1 LTGLDTQALP
11 SSLLGRVVGSY
22 RLVTEIGSGGMGT
35 VYYAEH
41 TVIGRR
47 AAIKVLHPEIARD
60 AKAVSRFLTEA
71 RAANEI
77 HHPNVVEITDLG
89 QTDDLHYIVMSFL
102 EGETLGERLE
112 RTPILDEASTIR
124 IMRQVASAL
133 GAAHDAGIVHRDL
146 KPENIFLM
154 NHPEFPDYVKV
165 LDFGIAKLMDP
176 DEAAAGRTGLGTAV
190 GTPKYMSP
198 EQCRGDVNLDF
209 RSDIY
214 SLGVVLYEM
223 LTGSL
228 PFPGPAPGDIMVAHV
243 VEPPPPPLTKNPKV
257 SSRLNAVVLRALEKK
272 PDARFGSMRDLR
284 TALEEPVSG
293 HHATVSALP
302 AVKLPPGAPALEEE
316 PVEEDEAPESPEES
330 AQTREARP
338 VAAKL
343 TQIIKSRIE
352 SDKLVI
358 PTMPTVALECMAAV
372 RGQKS
377 FKDIGNVVAKDP
389 VLASRVLRLAN
400 SAAFPSRTPVT
411 TLDSAISRM
420 GTEGLA
426 TMLVQVSVHQAFT
439 SRDDRIRAA
448 FKGIWEHS
456 LAVALLAR
464 DVAQALGGT
473 PDPHGAYL
481 AGLLHD
487 IGKPV
492 VGTLLL
498 EAEKALTKGNAV
510 AWMNDTVWKKVV
522 DGSHRDVAVALATKW
537 KLPAEVVRAIEDCKR
552 YDKDKPR
559 SIANVVCVAN
569 ALAKRSG
576 LYVGLVSDAALDQI
590 ITNGRLLLKMSAPA
604 LDGLCAGLPGRVSTL
619 LEPRP
624 AATPPRRR

>member
-1 LTGLDTQALP
+1 
-11 SSLLGRVVGSY
+11 LLGTVVGNY
-22 RLVTEIGSGGMGT
+22 RLITEIGSGGMGT
-35 VYYAEH
+35 VYYGEH

-47 AAIKVLHPEIARD
+47 AAIKILHPEIARD
-60 AKAVSRFLTEA
+60 AKTISRFLTEA

-89 QTDDLHYIVMSFL
+89 QQGDLHYIVMSFL

-112 RTPILDEASTIR
+112 RVRVMDEQNAIR
-124 IMRQVASAL
+124 IIRQVASAL
-133 GAAHDAGIVHRDL
+133 GAAHEAGIVHRDL

-165 LDFGIAKLMDP
+165 LDFGIAKLMNP
-176 DEAAAGRTGLGTAV
+176 EPEAANRTGHGTAV

-198 EQCRGDVNLDF
+198 EQCRGDEKLDF

-214 SLGVVLYEM
+214 SLGVVMYEM
-223 LTGSL
+223 LSGEL
-228 PFPGPAPGDIMVAHV
+228 PFPGPQPGEIMVAHV
-243 VEPPPPPLTKNPKV
+243 VETPKPPVEKNPKL
-257 SSRLNAVVLRALEKK
+257 SARLNAAVLRALEKK
-272 PDARFGSMRDLR
+272 PEARFPSMRELR
-284 TALEEPVSG
+284 HALEDRAPG
-293 HHATVSALP
+293 ADPTPAAGTP
-302 AVKLPPGAPALEEE
+302 AVDA
-316 PVEEDEAPESPEES
+316 VDETPEQES
-330 AQTREARP
+330 EQDQAQRREAKP
-338 VAAKL
+338 VATKL
-343 TQIIKSRIE
+343 TEIIKTRIA

-358 PTMPTVALECMAAV
+358 PTMPNVAIECITAV

-377 FKDIGNVVAKDP
+377 FQVIGAVVAKDP

-400 SAAFPSRTPVT
+400 SAAFPSRTPAT
-411 TLDSAISRM
+411 TLEAAISRM

-464 DVAQALGGT
+464 DVAQALGGG
-473 PDPHGAYL
+473 PDANGAYL

-498 EAEKALTKGNAV
+498 EAEKALTKGNNV
-510 AWMNDTVWKKVV
+510 AWMSDAVWKKVV
-522 DGSHRDVAVALATKW
+522 DESHRDVAVALATKW
-537 KLPAEVVRAIEDCKR
+537 KLPDDVVHAIEDCKR
-552 YDKDKPR
+552 YDSDHPR
-559 SIANVVCVAN
+559 SIANVVRLAN
-569 ALAKRSG
+569 ALAKRAG
-576 LYVGLVSDAALDQI
+576 LYVGQVSDTALDQI
-590 ITNGRLLLKMSAPA
+590 ITTGRMLLKMSQPA
-604 LDGLCAGLPGRVSTL
+604 VDGLCGNLSGRVSTL

-624 AATPPRRR
+624 AAAPSRRK

>member
-1 LTGLDTQALP
+1 LETEALP
-11 SSLLGRVVGSY
+11 SSLLGTVVGNY

-47 AAIKVLHPEIARD
+47 AAIKILHPEISRD
-60 AKAVSRFLTEA
+60 AKVVSRFLTEA

-77 HHPNVVEITDLG
+77 RHPNVVEITDLG
-89 QTDDLHYIVMSFL
+89 QQGDLHYIVMSFL

-112 RTPILDEASTIR
+112 RSRTIDEAGTIR
-124 IMRQVASAL
+124 MARQVASAL
-133 GAAHDAGIVHRDL
+133 GAAHEAGIVHRDL

-154 NHPEFPDYVKV
+154 NHPEFPDYVKI
-165 LDFGIAKLMDP
+165 LDFGIAKLVNPDP
-176 DEAAAGRTGLGTAV
+176 EASGRTGTGTAV

-198 EQCRGDVNLDF
+198 EQCRGDENLDF

-223 LTGSL
+223 LTGNI
-228 PFPGPAPGDIMVAHV
+228 PFVGPAPGEIMVAHV
-243 VEPPPPPLTKNPKV
+243 VEAPVPPIEKNPKL
-257 SSRLNAVVLRALEKK
+257 SQRINDVVLRALQKRPE
-272 PDARFGSMRDLR
+272 DRFASMRELR
-284 TALEEPVSG
+284 QAMEEPVSG
-293 HHATVSALP
+293 ADATDVASP
-302 AVKLPPGAPALEEE
+302 AVGGPDDQQADQAEETEEE
-316 PVEEDEAPESPEES
+316 SR
-330 AQTREARP
+330 QTREARP
-338 VAAKL
+338 VAHKL
-343 TQIIKSRIE
+343 TEIIKARIAT
-352 SDKLVI
+352 DKLVI
-358 PTMPTVALECMAAV
+358 PTMPNVAIECITAV
-372 RGQKS
+372 RSQKS
-377 FKDIGNVVAKDP
+377 FKVIGAVVAKDP

-411 TLDSAISRM
+411 TLESAISRM

-464 DVAQALGGT
+464 DVAQAIGGT
-473 PDPHGAYL
+473 PDPNAAYL

-498 EAEKALTKGNAV
+498 EAEKALTKGGAV

-522 DGSHRDVAVALATKW
+522 DESHRDVAVALATKW
-537 KLPAEVVRAIEDCKR
+537 KLPDEVVAAIENCKR
-552 YDKDKPR
+552 YDSDRPR
-559 SIANVVCVAN
+559 STANVVRVAN
-569 ALAKRSG
+569 AMAKRSG
-576 LYVGLVSDAALDQI
+576 LYVGAISDAVQEQV
-590 ITNGRLLLKMSAPA
+590 ITTGRLLLKMSVPA
-604 LDGLCAGLPGRVSTL
+604 LDGLCRDLPSRVSTL

-624 AATPPRRR
+624 QPGAPRRR

>member
-1 LTGLDTQALP
+1 LKGLDQTQALP
-11 SSLLGRVVGSY
+11 SSLLGTVVGAY

-47 AAIKVLHPEIARD
+47 SAIKVLHPEIARD

-77 HHPNVVEITDLG
+77 RHPNVVEITDIG
-89 QTDDLHYIVMSFL
+89 QQGDLHYIVMSFL

-112 RTPILDEASTIR
+112 RQPVMDEPSTIR
-124 IMRQVASAL
+124 IARQVASAL
-133 GAAHDAGIVHRDL
+133 GAAHEAGIVHRDL

-165 LDFGIAKLMDP
+165 LDFGIAKLVHPDP
-176 DEAAAGRTGLGTAV
+176 EAAGRTGLGTAV

-198 EQCRGDVNLDF
+198 EQCRGDGNLDH

-223 LTGSL
+223 LTGGL
-228 PFPGPAPGDIMVAHV
+228 PFPGPAPGDIMIAHV
-243 VEPPPPPLTKNPKV
+243 VEPPPPPIEKNPKL
-257 SSRLNAVVLRALEKK
+257 SARLNAVVLRALEKK
-272 PDARFGSMRDLR
+272 PEARFPSMRELR
-284 TALEEPVSG
+284 QALEEPTRG
-293 HHATVSALP
+293 TDATEMGTP
-302 AVKLPPGAPALEEE
+302 AVSVPAASEPEEEGAPS
-316 PVEEDEAPESPEES
+316 ESEEES
-330 AQTREARP
+330 AQRREAKP
-338 VAAKL
+338 VADKL

-352 SDKLVI
+352 NDKLVI
-358 PTMPTVALECMAAV
+358 PTMPNVAIECMTAV

-377 FKDIGNVVAKDP
+377 FKVIGAVVAKDP

-456 LAVALLAR
+456 LAVALLSR
-464 DVAQALGGT
+464 DVGQALGGV
-473 PDPHGAYL
+473 PDPHAAYL

-510 AWMNDTVWKKVV
+510 AWMNDAVWKKVV
-522 DGSHRDVAVALATKW
+522 DESHRDVAVALAKKW
-537 KLPAEVVRAIEDCKR
+537 KLPDDVVSAIENCKR
-552 YDKDKPR
+552 YDSDQPR
-559 SIANVVCVAN
+559 STANVVRVAN

-576 LYVGLVSDAALDQI
+576 LYVGAVSDATQEQI
-590 ITNGRLLLKMSAPA
+590 ITTGRLLLKMSQPA
-604 LDGLCAGLPGRVSTL
+604 LDGLCRDLPGRVATL

-624 AATPPRRR
+624 AAAPPRRR

>member
-1 LTGLDTQALP
+1 MGN
-11 SSLLGRVVGSY
+11 Y

-77 HHPNVVEITDLG
+77 RHPNVVEITDIG
-89 QTDDLHYIVMSFL
+89 QQGDLHYIVMSFL

-112 RTPILDEASTIR
+112 RQPVMDEPSTIR
-124 IMRQVASAL
+124 IARQVASAL
-133 GAAHDAGIVHRDL
+133 GAAHEAGIVHRDL
-146 KPENIFLM
+146 KPENVFLM

-165 LDFGIAKLMDP
+165 LDFGIAKLVNPDP
-176 DEAAAGRTGLGTAV
+176 EAAGRTGLGTAV

-198 EQCRGDVNLDF
+198 EQCRGDASLDH

-223 LTGSL
+223 LTGGL
-228 PFPGPAPGDIMVAHV
+228 PFPGPSPGDIMVAHV
-243 VEPPPPPLTKNPKV
+243 VEPPVPPIDRNAKI
-257 SSRLNAVVLRALEKK
+257 SARLNAVVLRAMEKK
-272 PDARFGSMRDLR
+272 PEARFPTMRDLR
-284 TALEEPVSG
+284 QALEAPDAGTE
-293 HHATVSALP
+293 ATQIGTPAVSAPLP
-302 AVKLPPGAPALEEE
+302 ETEPEAPAPEEE
-316 PVEEDEAPESPEES
+316 AAPETPEET
-330 AQTREARP
+330 AQKREAKP
-338 VAAKL
+338 VADKL

-358 PTMPTVALECMAAV
+358 PTMPTVAIECMTAV

-377 FKDIGNVVAKDP
+377 FKVIGAVVAKDP

-473 PDPHGAYL
+473 PDPHAAYL

-510 AWMNDTVWKKVV
+510 PWMNDKVWKKVV
-522 DGSHRDVAVALATKW
+522 DESHRDVAVALAQKW
-537 KLPAEVVRAIEDCKR
+537 KLPDDVVSAIENCKR
-552 YDKDKPR
+552 YDSDKPR
-559 SIANVVCVAN
+559 SIANVVRVAN

-576 LYVGLVSDAALDQI
+576 LYVGAVSDTTLDQV
-590 ITNGRLLLKMSAPA
+590 ITTGRLLLKMSQPA
-604 LDGLCAGLPGRVSTL
+604 LDGLCRDLPGRVATL

-624 AATPPRRR
+624 PVAQPRRR

>member
-1 LTGLDTQALP
+1 VGTV
-11 SSLLGRVVGSY
+11 LGNY
-22 RLVTEIGSGGMGT
+22 RLITEIGSGGMGA

-41 TVIGRR
+41 AVIGRR
-47 AAIKVLHPEIARD
+47 AAIKVLHPAIARD
-60 AKAVSRFLTEA
+60 ANAVSRFLTEA

-89 QTDDLHYIVMSFL
+89 QEGELHYIVMSFL
-102 EGETLGERLE
+102 EGETLGERME
-112 RTPILDEASTIR
+112 RSRPFDEASTIR
-124 IMRQVASAL
+124 IVRQVASAL
-133 GAAHDAGIVHRDL
+133 GAAHDAGIIHRDL

-165 LDFGIAKLMDP
+165 LDFGIAKLMNPDP
-176 DEAAAGRTGLGTAV
+176 DAVNRTGTGTAV

-198 EQCRGDVNLDF
+198 EQCRGDGKLDF

-223 LTGSL
+223 LAGEV
-228 PFPGPAPGDIMVAHV
+228 PFGGTAPGEIMVAHV
-243 VEPPPPPLTKNPKV
+243 IQPPVPPIEKNPKL
-257 SSRLNAVVLRALEKK
+257 SPRLNAVVLRALEKK
-272 PDARFGSMRDLR
+272 PEDRFGSMRELR
-284 TALEEPVSG
+284 QALDEPVTG
-293 HHATVSALP
+293 VEHTEVRGMPGVHVAVADEP
-302 AVKLPPGAPALEEE
+302 AGAPRQEEVRAEGEEE
-316 PVEEDEAPESPEES
+316 SQ
-330 AQTREARP
+330 QTREARP
-338 VAAKL
+338 VAHKL
-343 TQIIKSRIE
+343 TEIIKARLAT
-352 SDKLVI
+352 DKLVI
-358 PTMPTVALECMAAV
+358 PTMPTVAIECMTAV

-377 FKDIGNVVAKDP
+377 FKNIGAVVAKDP

-411 TLDSAISRM
+411 TLEAAISRM

-439 SRDDRIRAA
+439 SRDDRIQAA

-464 DVAQALGGT
+464 DLALTLGST
-473 PDPHGAYL
+473 PDPNAAYL
-481 AGLLHD
+481 SGLLHD

-498 EAEKALTKGNAV
+498 EAEKALTKGRAV
-510 AWMNDTVWKKVV
+510 AWMNDAVWKKVV
-522 DGSHRDVAVALATKW
+522 DESHRDVAVALAQKW
-537 KLPAEVVRAIEDCKR
+537 KLPDDVVAAIQDCR
-552 YDKDKPR
+552 QYESEKPR
-559 SIANVVCVAN
+559 SIANVVRLAN

-576 LYVGLVSDAALDQI
+576 LYVGAVSDAVQEQI
-590 ITNGRLLLKMSAPA
+590 ITTGRLLLKLSQLAVDA
-604 LDGLCAGLPGRVSTL
+604 LCRDLPGRVATL

-624 AATPPRRR
+624 AAAAARRR

>member
-1 LTGLDTQALP
+1 MDQTQALP
-11 SSLLGRVVGSY
+11 SSLLGTVVGNY

-77 HHPNVVEITDLG
+77 RHPNVVEITDIG
-89 QTDDLHYIVMSFL
+89 QQGDLHYIVMSFL

-112 RTPILDEASTIR
+112 RSPVMDEPSTIR
-124 IMRQVASAL
+124 IARQVASAL
-133 GAAHDAGIVHRDL
+133 GAAHEAGIVHRDL

-165 LDFGIAKLMDP
+165 LDFGIAKLVNPDP
-176 DEAAAGRTGLGTAV
+176 EAAGRTSLGTAV

-198 EQCRGDVNLDF
+198 EQCRGDASLDHH
-209 RSDIY
+209 SDIY

-223 LTGSL
+223 LTGGL

-243 VEPPPPPLTKNPKV
+243 VEAPTPPIEKNPKL
-257 SSRLNAVVLRALEKK
+257 SARLNALVLKALAKK
-272 PDARFGSMRDLR
+272 PAERFASMRELR
-284 TALEEPVSG
+284 QALEEPASGTEATQMGVAAVS
-293 HHATVSALP
+293 VPIPEPEP
-302 AVKLPPGAPALEEE
+302 AGAEPAEEE
-316 PVEEDEAPESPEES
+316 AAPETPEET
-330 AQTREARP
+330 AQKREAKP
-338 VAAKL
+338 VADKL

-358 PTMPTVALECMAAV
+358 PTMPTVAIECMTAV

-377 FKDIGNVVAKDP
+377 FKVIGAVVAKDP

-464 DVAQALGGT
+464 DVAQALGGN
-473 PDPHGAYL
+473 PDPHAAYL

-498 EAEKALTKGNAV
+498 EAEKALTKGGAV
-510 AWMNDTVWKKVV
+510 PWMNDKVWKKVV
-522 DGSHRDVAVALATKW
+522 DESHRDVAVALAQKW
-537 KLPAEVVRAIEDCKR
+537 KLPEDVVSAIENCKR
-552 YDKDKPR
+552 YDSDRPR
-559 SIANVVCVAN
+559 SIANVVRVAN

-576 LYVGLVSDAALDQI
+576 LYVGVVSDATLDQI
-590 ITNGRLLLKMSAPA
+590 ITTGRLLLKMSQPA
-604 LDGLCAGLPGRVSTL
+604 LDGLCRDLTGRVSTL

-624 AATPPRRR
+624 PVAAPRRR

>member
-1 LTGLDTQALP
+1 LDQTQPLP
-11 SSLLGRVVGSY
+11 STLLGTVVGSY

-60 AKAVSRFLTEA
+60 AKVVSRFLTEA

-89 QTDDLHYIVMSFL
+89 QQGDLHYIVMSFL

-112 RTPILDEASTIR
+112 RAEVLDEASTIR
-124 IMRQVASAL
+124 IVRQVAAAL
-133 GAAHDAGIVHRDL
+133 GAAHEAGIVHRDL

-165 LDFGIAKLMDP
+165 LDFGIAKLLKPDP
-176 DEAAAGRTGLGTAV
+176 DAAGRTGLGTAV

-198 EQCRGDVNLDF
+198 EQCRGDENLDF

-223 LTGSL
+223 LTGEI
-228 PFPGPAPGDIMVAHV
+228 PFVGPAPGEIMIAHV
-243 VEPPPPPLTKNPKV
+243 VQAPTPPIEKNPKI
-257 SSRLNAVVLRALEKK
+257 SPRINDVVLKALEKK
-272 PDARFGSMRDLR
+272 PEARFASMRELR
-284 TALEEPVSG
+284 QALEEPVPG
-293 HHATVSALP
+293 REPTDVA
-302 AVKLPPGAPALEEE
+302 GAPAVSAPAAEAGAAEPEEE
-316 PVEEDEAPESPEES
+316 SD
-330 AQTREARP
+330 QTREARP
-338 VAAKL
+338 VANKL
-343 TQIIKSRIE
+343 TEIIKSRIA

-358 PTMPTVALECMAAV
+358 PTMPNVALECMTAV

-377 FKDIGNVVAKDP
+377 FKNIGAVVAKDP

-400 SAAFPSRTPVT
+400 SAAFPSRTPVD
-411 TLDSAISRM
+411 TLEAAISRM

-426 TMLVQVSVHQAFT
+426 TVVVQVSVHQAFT

-464 DVAQALGGT
+464 DVAQALGGGK
-473 PDPHGAYL
+473 PDPNAAYL

-492 VGTLLL
+492 VGSLLL
-498 EAEKALTKGNAV
+498 EAEKALTRGNTV

-522 DGSHRDVAVALATKW
+522 DESHRDVAVALAQKW
-537 KLPAEVVRAIEDCKR
+537 KLPQDVIRAIEECR
-552 YDKDKPR
+552 AYDNDQPR
-559 SIANVVCVAN
+559 SIANVVRLAN

-576 LYVGLVSDAALDQI
+576 LYVGQVSEAHLDQI
-590 ITNGRLLLKMSAPA
+590 ITSGRLLLKMSQPA
-604 LDGLCAGLPGRVSTL
+604 VDGLCQNISGRVNTL
-619 LEPRP
+619 LEPKPVAVVARK
-624 AATPPRRR
+624 R